1 MFTGLIEA
9 VGNITEVRTTPAGV
23 ELRIECPW
31 NDLTAGESIS
41 VSGVC
46 LTVLEFGDGWFTV
59 AAMVMTIS
67 RTAIG
72 EWKRGARVNLERA
85 MRADSRFGGHIVQG
99 HVDGVGL
106 VEGVTRQGDALLIDV
121 ELPPGLTETLVLH
134 GSVALDGVSLT
145 VNRLQGDK
153 LQVALIDYTLGHTAL
168 EDLEKGSRVHVETD
182 VVGKYVRALVA
193 PYLNR

>member
-9 VGNITEVRTTPAGV
+9 VGNITEVRKTPAGV
-23 ELRIECPW
+23 ELRIDCPW
-31 NDLTAGESIS
+31 SDLTAGESIA

-46 LTVLEFGDGWFTV
+46 LTVLDFGDGWFTV
-59 AAMVMTIS
+59 AAMVMTMS

-72 EWKRGARVNLERA
+72 EWRSGVRVNLERA

-121 ELPPGLTETLVLH
+121 KLDSGLSETLVLH
-134 GSVALDGVSLT
+134 GSVAVDGVSLT
-145 VNRLQGDK
+145 VNRLEGDK

-168 EDLEKGSRVHVETD
+168 GDLVKGSRVHVETD

>member
-31 NDLTAGESIS
+31 NDLTAGESIA

-72 EWKRGARVNLERA
+72 DWKRGVRVNLERA

-106 VEGVTRQGDALLIDV
+106 VESVTREGDALLIDIK
-121 ELPPGLTETLVLH
+121 LDSGLSETLVLH
-134 GSVALDGVSLT
+134 GSVAVDGVSLT
-145 VNRLQGDK
+145 VNRLEGDK